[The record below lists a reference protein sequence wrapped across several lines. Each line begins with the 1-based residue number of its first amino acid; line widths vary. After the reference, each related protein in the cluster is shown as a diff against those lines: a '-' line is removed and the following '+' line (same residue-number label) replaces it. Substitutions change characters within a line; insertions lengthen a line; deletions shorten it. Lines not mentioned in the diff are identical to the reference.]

1 MNPKVVVTDYAFPDL
16 STEQEVLAGTG
27 CELTGR
33 QCKTESDL
41 LDLCRDADAVITQ
54 FARVNANVIAGMAR
68 AKVIVRYGIGVDNVD
83 LEAARARGLP
93 VCNVP
98 DYCIDEVA
106 DHTLAFILAA
116 TRQVVPHTNHL
127 HSGKWSLV
135 GPLSGLKALAQLTV
149 GVIGFGRIGREVV
162 RRLASFKCTIR
173 VFDPLVPAEEIR
185 KVGAEPASFEE
196 VLKAADLLTLHCP
209 STPQTRKMMNRDSL
223 AKLKPGA
230 ILINVG
236 RGDLVDVPALTAA
249 LESGQLSAAALDV
262 FDPEPIPTDH
272 PVLKMPNVLLTPHIA
287 SASPAAVHKLRT
299 AAANLALR
307 AVRGQPLPNI
317 VNGVQGRS

>member
-16 STEQEVLAGTG
+16 SIEQAVLAETG

-41 LDLCRDADAVITQ
+41 LDLCKDADAVITQ

-83 LEAARARGLP
+83 LEAARARGIP

-106 DHTLAFILAA
+106 DHTLALILAS

-127 HSGKWSLV
+127 RSGKWGLV
-135 GPLSGLKALAQLTV
+135 GSLASLKALAQLTV

-162 RRLASFKCTIR
+162 RRLAAFKCAIK

-185 KVGAEPASFEE
+185 KCGLEPASFDE

-209 STPQTRKMMNRDSL
+209 STPQTRKMINRDSL

-249 LESGQLSAAALDV
+249 LESGHLGAAALDV
-262 FDPEPIPTDH
+262 FDPEPIPADH

-287 SASPAAVHKLRT
+287 SASPTAVHKLRT

-317 VNGVQGRS
+317 VNGVARRS